1 MSWIRFWPWHCTILF
16 QHGGFMFFS
25 SQLVE
30 ALKAD
35 HKKLRAELNLLK
47 ETDISQVDRQL
58 SFGRILPLL
67 ISHTQREE
75 KVVYSFMKSQEDEN
89 LNFMAYEGQTK
100 HAIVD
105 QLIEDILSEGLTNQ
119 EWSASAKVLADIICQ
134 HLDEEENEV
143 FPYLKRHLDSDKDA
157 ELCLL
162 YESHYQNSDTIG
174 YEKERV
180 SEAPRWS

>member
-1 MSWIRFWPWHCTILF
+1 
-16 QHGGFMFFS
+16 MFFS

-47 ETDISQVDRQL
+47 ETDISQLDRQL
-58 SFGRILPLL
+58 CFGRLLPLL

-75 KVVYSFMKSQEDEN
+75 KVVYSFMKSQDDEN

-100 HAIVD
+100 HAMVD
-105 QLIEDILSEGLTNQ
+105 QLIEDMLSENLTNQ
-119 EWSASAKVLADIICQ
+119 EWSASAKVLADSVGQ

-157 ELCLL
+157 ELCLR
-162 YESHYQNSDTIG
+162 YESHYQDSDAIG
-174 YEKERV
+174 YDEEYL
-180 SEAPRWS
+180 SETPRWS

>member
-1 MSWIRFWPWHCTILF
+1 
-16 QHGGFMFFS
+16 MFFS

-35 HKKLRAELNLLK
+35 HRKLRAELDLLK
-47 ETDISQVDRQL
+47 EMDISQLDRQL
-58 SFGRILPLL
+58 CFGRFLPLL

-75 KVVYSFMKSQEDEN
+75 KVVYSFMKSQNDEN

-100 HAIVD
+100 HSIVD
-105 QLIEDILSEGLTNQ
+105 QLIDDMLSDNLTNQ
-119 EWSASAKVLADIICQ
+119 EWSASAKVLAEIVSQ
-134 HLDEEENEV
+134 HIDEEENEV

-157 ELCLL
+157 ELCLR
-162 YESHYQNSDTIG
+162 YESQYQGSDPIG
-174 YEKERV
+174 YNEEYV